1 MPSLTPPLVRSSKL
15 AYYDL
20 GPQCGGT
27 VRSYPP
33 FKHLPPFPIFSCL
46 LPPDDAMGGTQI
58 SSYNSIIITVG
69 RKRKLRT
76 RFIIGNYIARSKMPF
91 YEFLGNYGAH
101 QLVLKV
107 ASI

>member
-46 LPPDDAMGGTQI
+46 LPPDDAMGGPKLAL
-58 SSYNSIIITVG
+58 ITA
-69 RKRKLRT
+69 L
-76 RFIIGNYIARSKMPF
+76 S
-91 YEFLGNYGAH
+91 
-101 QLVLKV
+101 
-107 ASI
+107 